1 MPSSR
6 AVLYKL
12 RLRPSRSNLTSVVSY
27 FGNTSIWMPPMSFR
41 DHIESGCSKE
51 RRMAHLCS
59 SYLTFDS
66 VSLAKRHCNKFYG
79 SGLGCYLSVIQGGS
93 NLTYGVQ
100 HQELL
105 RSRPVVGMHRLVSV
119 FIAIYILHIQ
129 AICLGQRHQI
139 CAFDSHFEKN
149 TYNCPF
155 LPPIAR

>member
-1 MPSSR
+1 MP
-6 AVLYKL
+6 L
-12 RLRPSRSNLTSVVSY
+12 
-27 FGNTSIWMPPMSFR
+27 MSFR

-79 SGLGCYLSVIQGGS
+79 SGLGHYLSVIQGGS
-93 NLTYGVQ
+93 DLTYGVR

-105 RSRPVVGMHRLVSV
+105 RSHPVVGMHRLVSV

-129 AICLGQRHQI
+129 AICPGQRRQSMHLTDISKKYSQ
-139 CAFDSHFEKN
+139 
-149 TYNCPF
+149 
-155 LPPIAR
+155 LPVSPANRQVILLSYRILLL